1 MAAGRGS
8 HAGHRRL
15 RRDGAQAGEARLV
28 STGGPQAASEGEAE
42 RWREVARLR
51 NEHPD
56 YVIIWLA
63 PTRQFRAYPLK
74 NARRADA
81 LTAVTATDLAE
92 QISRAP
98 PRR

>member
-1 MAAGRGS
+1 VS
-8 HAGHRRL
+8 TS
-15 RRDGAQAGEARLV
+15 DPVQAG
-28 STGGPQAASEGEAE
+28 GGEAE
-42 RWREVARLR
+42 RWLDVARLR

>member
-1 MAAGRGS
+1 
-8 HAGHRRL
+8 
-15 RRDGAQAGEARLV
+15 V
-28 STGGPQAASEGEAE
+28 STDGPGAASGGEAE
-42 RWREVARLR
+42 QWLEVARLR

-81 LTAVTATDLAE
+81 LTAVTAADLAE

>member
-1 MAAGRGS
+1 MS
-8 HAGHRRL
+8 T
-15 RRDGAQAGEARLV
+15 DGPE
-28 STGGPQAASEGEAE
+28 AASGGEAE
-42 RWREVARLR
+42 RWLEVARLR

-81 LTAVTATDLAE
+81 LTAVTAADLAE

>member
-1 MAAGRGS
+1 M
-8 HAGHRRL
+8 
-15 RRDGAQAGEARLV
+15 
-28 STGGPQAASEGEAE
+28 STGGPGAASGGEAE

-51 NEHPD
+51 NEHPE

-81 LTAVTATDLAE
+81 LTAVTAADLAE

>member
-1 MAAGRGS
+1 VSTSEPQHAAG
-8 HAGHRRL
+8 
-15 RRDGAQAGEARLV
+15 
-28 STGGPQAASEGEAE
+28 GEAE
-42 RWREVARLR
+42 RWLEVARLR

-63 PTRQFRAYPLK
+63 PTRQFRAYPMK

-81 LTAVTATDLAE
+81 LTAVTAADLAQ

-98 PRR
+98 PRP

>member
-1 MAAGRGS
+1 M
-8 HAGHRRL
+8 
-15 RRDGAQAGEARLV
+15 
-28 STGGPQAASEGEAE
+28 STGGPGAASGGEAE

-81 LTAVTATDLAE
+81 LTGVTAADLAE

>member
-1 MAAGRGS
+1 M
-8 HAGHRRL
+8 
-15 RRDGAQAGEARLV
+15 
-28 STGGPQAASEGEAE
+28 
-42 RWREVARLR
+42 ARLR

-81 LTAVTATDLAE
+81 LTAVTAADLAE

>member
-1 MAAGRGS
+1 
-8 HAGHRRL
+8 
-15 RRDGAQAGEARLV
+15 V
-28 STGGPQAASEGEAE
+28 STSEPGPARVGEAE

-63 PTRQFRAYPLK
+63 PTGQFRAYPLK
-74 NARRADA
+74 NARRADT
-81 LTAVTATDLAE
+81 LTAVTAADLAE

-98 PRR
+98 PQP

>member
-1 MAAGRGS
+1 M
-8 HAGHRRL
+8 
-15 RRDGAQAGEARLV
+15 
-28 STGGPQAASEGEAE
+28 STGGPGAASAGDTE

-81 LTAVTATDLAE
+81 LTAVTAADLAE

-98 PRR
+98 PRP

>member
-1 MAAGRGS
+1 M
-8 HAGHRRL
+8 
-15 RRDGAQAGEARLV
+15 
-28 STGGPQAASEGEAE
+28 STSEPEQPSGGEAE
-42 RWREVARLR
+42 RWLEVARLR

-81 LTAVTATDLAE
+81 LTAVTAADLAE

>member
-1 MAAGRGS
+1 VS
-8 HAGHRRL
+8 TS
-15 RRDGAQAGEARLV
+15 DPVQAG
-28 STGGPQAASEGEAE
+28 GGEAE
-42 RWREVARLR
+42 RWLEVARLR
-51 NEHPD
+51 DDHPD

-74 NARRADA
+74 GARRADA
-81 LTAVTATDLAE
+81 LTAVTAADLAE

>member
-1 MAAGRGS
+1 MS
-8 HAGHRRL
+8 I
-15 RRDGAQAGEARLV
+15 
-28 STGGPQAASEGEAE
+28 GGPGAASGGEAE

-81 LTAVTATDLAE
+81 LTAVTAADLAE